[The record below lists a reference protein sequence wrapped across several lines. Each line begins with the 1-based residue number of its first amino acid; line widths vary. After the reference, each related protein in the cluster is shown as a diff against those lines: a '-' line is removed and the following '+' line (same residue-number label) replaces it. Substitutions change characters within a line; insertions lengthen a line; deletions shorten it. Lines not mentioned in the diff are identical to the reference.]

1 MVITPYEASM
11 AAEWDEFAA
20 RSRQQTFLLT
30 RPYMD
35 YHSDRFADASII
47 ARSDSGRIV
56 AMLPANRSGNILWS
70 HQGLTYGGWITPVR
84 GFDASSMLEVW
95 ALAIEYYRNNGV
107 EEMLYKPL
115 PWIYPSVPAD
125 DDLYALFRLGAT
137 MEACGVSSAVDLRDA
152 PRFDENSRRNLRRAE
167 VAGLR
172 VGENR
177 RFAEY
182 WKILEDVLAGRHDT
196 RPVHSLAEIELLASR
211 FPENIR
217 LFAVD
222 APMGAWLPE
231 PYCISPRPWLTRN
244 ISPHRT
250 KAAPTARLRCCF
262 MSFAPTLPPGSTA
275 RCATSTSASPPSAAA
290 VFSTRDFTARSRV
303 SAVAPSPIRSIA
315 SPSAEPAEIFL
326 KIFGN

>member
-222 APMGAWLPE
+222 GPDGRMVAGTVLYLTPTVAHAQYIAASDEGRAHGALALLFHELRADLAAGLYGAVRYLDFGISTERGGRILNEGLHRQKQGFGGRSVAYPLYRLPL
-231 PYCISPRPWLTRN
+231 RRTGGN
-244 ISPHRT
+244 ISQN
-250 KAAPTARLRCCF
+250 
-262 MSFAPTLPPGSTA
+262 
-275 RCATSTSASPPSAAA
+275 
-290 VFSTRDFTARSRV
+290 
-303 SAVAPSPIRSIA
+303 IW
-315 SPSAEPAEIFL
+315 
-326 KIFGN
+326 